1 MLFTLLLILTTLTS
15 NYQSVRT
22 VGFAEPETTEMQA
35 VKDGEFGDCVQ
46 EPSFKGEPQ

>member
-22 VGFAEPETTEMQA
+22 TGVAEPAETQV

-46 EPSFKGEPQ
+46 EMSFKVDGAQ